1 MFPNITTLKQDIS
14 RMRREGGFTLP
25 EIATALLVFGILCAI
40 AIPIF
45 LAQQGGIAAASLETL
60 LLSASNSVENEKEA
74 NNGLYPI
81 YTPYD
86 FIETSQLNGF
96 KYYYSPGQDGYCI
109 EGSKDGKTMYIGT
122 ATGGKVSAVS
132 CVGSYT
138 EGGENPSDAN
148 TRPAPPSQSSPKIAS
163 LSPDS
168 QVGRQQSQMITVLG
182 SNFVPGATVL
192 FGNKTIPAIV
202 ANAGTLTFVSPG
214 FDSYTKVPVQ
224 VFNPT
229 KRSSNIA
236 EYEFINPIIG
246 TTATAPTVAISSKT
260 PTDAKVTASVISC
273 PFEATPY
280 YSFTLTQKGNAVEPD
295 GIAWRDLNGR
305 DVSQWSASNS
315 FTFTNPNQGMQY
327 TAKARAICNLE
338 GTYGNPSTYSSPLT
352 WTHSVSTPTTPIGAP
367 VPSQNALLIN
377 ETINFVI
384 PTYTTCPTGTTVSS
398 YRLYDGV
405 SLIGGTTNTAT
416 NRSFV
421 AATTAAAK
429 TYSYSV
435 VCSSQWANSNE
446 STKSPT
452 TSINVYSSVPAP
464 SPATAL
470 GVSAGYTSTTLGWSS
485 VNCLLGS
492 PEYGY
497 YVSTTGTTSS
507 FSTALNQV
515 YNHTEGRIYNWAT
528 QAKCVYT
535 PGARYES
542 SVTRGSS
549 NAFSS
554 LIHGP
559 SGAPSNLSGNG
570 ATYSWSGI
578 SCGAG
583 ATPTYYAWQSKVDT
597 TAGGWVGQNWTSSNS
612 ATLGSYH
619 EGSQQVVNV
628 IARCDGYAGD
638 NIVSAGSGTTSL
650 TYNIGITSTGNP
662 GSRWWRRYAFKDYG
676 LVGVDAGCP
685 AGTSLQYSM
694 LIRWNGFTA
703 GETYGPLDNTSR
715 AYFGWTANNW
725 YSYQF
730 DARTRCVT
738 AYVTGPWGG
747 WVETNYSWV

>member
-1 MFPNITTLKQDIS
+1 
-14 RMRREGGFTLP
+14 MRREGGFTLP

-45 LAQQGGIAAASLETL
+45 LAQQSGLASASLETL

-74 NNGLYPI
+74 NNGLYPM
-81 YTPYD
+81 YKPYD
-86 FIETSQLNGF
+86 FIETTQLNGF
-96 KYYYSPGQDGYCI
+96 KYYYSTGQDGYCI
-109 EGSKDGKTMYIGT
+109 EGSKDGQTLYIGT
-122 ATGGKVSAVS
+122 ATGGKVSTVS
-132 CVGSYT
+132 CVGNFK
-138 EGGENPSDAN
+138 EGGDNPADASSKV
-148 TRPAPPSQSSPKIAS
+148 APPSQSSPKISS
-163 LSPDS
+163 LSPSS
-168 QVGRQQSQMITVLG
+168 QVGRQQSQTITVLG

-214 FDSYTKVPVQ
+214 FTSYTKVPVQ

-246 TTATAPTVAISSKT
+246 TTASAPVLSISNKT
-260 PTDAKVTASVISC
+260 STDAKVTASAITC
-273 PFEATPY
+273 PFDATPY
-280 YSFTLTQKGNAVEPD
+280 YAFTLTQKGIAVEPN

-305 DVSQWSASNS
+305 DVSEWSTSNS

-338 GTYGNPSTYSSPLT
+338 GTYGNASSYSPSVT
-352 WTHSVSTPTTPIGAP
+352 WTHSVSTPSTPIGAP

-377 ETINFVI
+377 ETINFTI
-384 PTYTTCPTGTTVSS
+384 PTYTTCPTGTTVSA

-405 SLIGGTTNTAT
+405 SLIGGTANTAT

-421 AATTAAAK
+421 AATSAAAK
-429 TYSYSV
+429 TYSYAV

-452 TSINVYSSVPAP
+452 VSVNVYSSVPAP

-470 GVSAGYTSTTLGWSS
+470 GVSPGYTSSTLGWSS

-492 PEYGY
+492 PEYSY
-497 YVSTTGTTSS
+497 YVSTTNQTSS
-507 FSTALNQV
+507 WGTALSQNFD
-515 YNHTEGRIYNWAT
+515 HTEGRIYNWAT

-554 LIHGP
+554 LIH
-559 SGAPSNLSGNG
+559 APSSAPNNLSGNG

-583 ATPTYYAWQSKVDT
+583 ATPVYYAWQSKADA
-597 TAGGWVGQNWTSSNS
+597 TAGSWVGQNWGTSSS

-628 IARCDGYAGD
+628 IARCNGYNGD
-638 NIVSAGSGTTSL
+638 NIVSANSGTTSI
-650 TYNIGITSTGNP
+650 TYNIGISSTGNP

-676 LVGVDAGCP
+676 LVGYDVGCP
-685 AGTSLQYSM
+685 TGTSLQYSM
-694 LIRWNGFTA
+694 LIYWNGA
-703 GETYGPLDNTSR
+703 SPSETYGPLDNTSR

-725 YSYQF
+725 SNYWFY
-730 DARTRCVT
+730 ARTRCVS
-738 AYVTGPWGG
+738 AYVTGPWSG